1 MYTSMKPARQLHMR
15 GTNLDWRLKSARSFS
30 LSMTN
35 MITTC
40 NTTCRRKGC
49 TPYCQFVSYRIRMVT
64 GTQVAQ
70 SVPTLQKRGPTEEE
84 CTNHTGSIRGYILF
98 LQDSL
103 LHCLRLPASVGTA
116 FAPQAPQNFAVLCHS
131 SSARACSKFRNQIEH
146 LLRVIGQRYSA
157 KLQEWLN
164 KN

>member
-1 MYTSMKPARQLHMR
+1 MCTSMKPARQLHIR

-49 TPYCQFVSYRIRMVT
+49 TPYCQFEYPYRIRNGDRYSGST
-64 GTQVAQ
+64 TCTHKIHTAE
-70 SVPTLQKRGPTEEE
+70 KRGTEEE
-84 CTNHTGSIRGYILF
+84 STNHTGSIRGYILF

-116 FAPQAPQNFAVLCHS
+116 FAPHAPQNFAVLCHS
-131 SSARACSKFRNQIEH
+131 SSARACSESRNQIEH
-146 LLRVIGQRYSA
+146 VLQVVGEKQRR
-157 KLQEWLN
+157 
-164 KN
+164 